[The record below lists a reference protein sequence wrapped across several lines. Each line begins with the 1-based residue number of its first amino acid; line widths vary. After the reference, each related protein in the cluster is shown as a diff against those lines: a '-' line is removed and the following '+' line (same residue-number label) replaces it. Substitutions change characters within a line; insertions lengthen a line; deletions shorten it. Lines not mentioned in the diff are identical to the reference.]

1 MRKKPLLFIL
11 SILMCFPTG
20 IFAFP
25 QQETT
30 SKTLKVGIYEN
41 PPFVI
46 KENNWYTG
54 MAIDLWETVANLE
67 NIHSDYIEY
76 SSWVDLIEATTKGEV
91 DIAVTNLTITHER
104 AQILDFTY
112 PWYDAGLRIM
122 TKSDIDGSVWNE
134 LKNNGQIHS
143 YFLLF
148 GLLIALTVLLTVFF
162 RIKNKDFPRKWR
174 DGFAQTFYKL
184 IVAINTGEISD
195 DHSKWGEYIIGGLW
209 MLFGIGMVAY
219 VTSTVTATM
228 TKVTLTSEINSLYD
242 LPGKKVGVSRG
253 SVAQQYLES
262 MAIRTIPFDHI
273 KEADE
278 ALINNEIHA
287 IVGDAP
293 TLEYWAHKSE
303 DEDIIVV
310 GNIFHPDKYAF
321 AGNKAH
327 ATLIDKI
334 SLHLIMLHEQGRLK
348 ALKRQY
354 FGEDH

>member
-1 MRKKPLLFIL
+1 MREKLLLFIL
-11 SILMCFPTG
+11 LFLMCHPIEALTLQTQVT
-20 IFAFP
+20 I
-25 QQETT
+25 
-30 SKTLKVGIYEN
+30 SKTLKVGVYEN

-54 MAIDLWETVANLE
+54 MAIELWETVANLE

-76 SSWVDLIEATTKGEV
+76 DSWVDLIDATTKGEV

-122 TKSDIDGSVWNE
+122 TKSDIDGSVWTE
-134 LKNNGQIHS
+134 LKNNGQLHS
-143 YFLLF
+143 YFFLF
-148 GLLIALTVLLTVFF
+148 LLLIVLTILLTVFF
-162 RIKNKDFPRKWR
+162 RFKNKDFPRKWK

-195 DHSKWGEYIIGGLW
+195 DHSKWGEYVIAGLW

-242 LPGKKVGVSRG
+242 LPGKKVGVAKG
-253 SVAQQYLES
+253 SVGQQYLES
-262 MAIRTIPFDHI
+262 MAIRTIPFNHI

-278 ALINNEIHA
+278 ALKNNEIHA

-327 ATLIDKI
+327 AALIDNI